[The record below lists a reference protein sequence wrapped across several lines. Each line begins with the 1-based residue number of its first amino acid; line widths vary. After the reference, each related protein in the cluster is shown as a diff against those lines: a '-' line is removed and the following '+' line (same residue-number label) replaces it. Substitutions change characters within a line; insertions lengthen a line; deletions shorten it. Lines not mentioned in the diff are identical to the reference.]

1 MRLVDVRSVII
12 GIVIASFFCCLFGT
26 INAVAQERA
35 GTITGVISDPTGA
48 VIPRAQITA
57 TGSDGAV
64 ITALSDAQGR
74 YVLQSLLPG
83 EYRVEVITE
92 GFETSKSSTVR
103 VAAGRTLAH
112 NVQVAMA
119 VVQEQVTVSTA
130 STVDTE
136 PANNASA
143 MTLSGSALE
152 TLSDDPEDLAEDLQA
167 LAGPS
172 AGPDGGE
179 IYVDGFSGG
188 KIPPK
193 SAIREI
199 RVNQNPFSAEY
210 DRVGFG
216 RIEILTKPGSDA
228 FHGEARFNF
237 GDSIFNSRNPFA
249 TDKPDYQR
257 RMFEGTFGGPLS
269 KKASFTLQVERRD
282 IGQTA
287 VINALVLDSNLN
299 QTPYRESVLNPTTNT
314 EVSGRLDYQLTPSHT
329 LVGRYEWEKNTETNA
344 GVDTFSLPSRAYNSD
359 EREHVVQITET
370 AVLNPRAVHEVR
382 FQYRRSRDVIQG
394 LNSNPAVEVLGAF
407 TGGGSSMGLSGLTEN
422 RYEFQDLLSI
432 ARSRHTVKLG
442 GRLRVINESN
452 RSMQNYNGVFTF
464 TSLDAYRITE
474 AGLRAGLPPDQLR
487 ALGGGASQF
496 TVAVG
501 NPVAELT
508 QIDAGLFVQDDWRAR
523 NDLTLSGGLRFE
535 KQTNINDW
543 RSWAPRF
550 GLAWAPGGANRQQP
564 IAVLRAGFGIF
575 YDRVRESL
583 VLDARRLDGIRQQEF
598 LIPNPDFYPGMPAP
612 GDLSGFAQQQVIR
625 VLGDG
630 LQAPYTQ
637 QLALSLERQV
647 AKVVTLS
654 ATYTN
659 SRGVDTLRSRN
670 INAFLPGTYDPLIPG
685 SGVRP
690 LPGGNIY
697 AYESAGRFRQNQF
710 IANVNARINQR
721 YTLFG
726 YYAWSN
732 AQSDTDGAGSF
743 PGSPYDL
750 TTEYGRAGFDVRH
763 RAFIGGS
770 VTIPFG
776 ISLNPFIV
784 MHSGAPFNIIT
795 GEDLNGDSIFNDRPA
810 WATDLNRPSVLTTGW
825 GNFDTRPTAGQTII
839 PRNLGDSSGMF
850 AVNLRVSKSFG
861 FGGRLGAS
869 ESGGPSEQGQG
880 MGGPP
885 GAHGPGGGHG
895 GHHGSETSSNDR
907 RYTVTFSVAARNLLN
922 RVNLDAPVGN
932 LSSPLFG
939 QSTSIHGFGHGSA
952 SANRTI
958 EFQTRFS
965 F

>member
-1 MRLVDVRSVII
+1 MRLREVHSVIM
-12 GIVIASFFCCLFGT
+12 GIVIASCCCLFGT
-26 INAVAQERA
+26 ITAVAQERA

-48 VIPRAQITA
+48 VIPKAQITA
-57 TGSDGAV
+57 TLSGGLTRTTV
-64 ITALSDAQGR
+64 SDAQGR
-74 YVLQSLLPG
+74 YVLLEVAPG
-83 EYRVEVITE
+83 EYQLEVITE
-92 GFETSKSSTVR
+92 GFETSRSSTVR
-103 VAAGRTLAH
+103 VITGRTLAH
-112 NVQVAMA
+112 NVQVSVA
-119 VVQEQVTVSTA
+119 VVQQQVTVSTA
-130 STVDTE
+130 SAVDTE

-152 TLSDDPEDLAEDLQA
+152 TLSDDPDDLAQDLQA

-188 KIPPK
+188 KVPPK

-210 DRVGFG
+210 DRIGFG
-216 RIEILTKPGSDA
+216 RIEILTKPGSNA

-257 RMFEGTFGGPLS
+257 RMFEGTFSGPLS
-269 KKASFTLQVERRD
+269 EKASFTLQVERRD

-299 QTPYRESVLNPTTNT
+299 QAQYRESVLNPTTNT
-314 EVSGRLDYQLTPSHT
+314 EVSGRLDYQLSTNHT

-344 GVDTFSLPSRAYNSD
+344 GVDTFSLPSSAYNSD
-359 EREHVVQITET
+359 EREQVVQITET
-370 AVLNPRAVHEVR
+370 AILNPRAVHEVR
-382 FQYRRSRDVIQG
+382 FQYRRSHDVITG
-394 LNSNPAVEVLGAF
+394 LNSDPTVDVLGAF

-422 RYEFQDLLSI
+422 RYEFHDLLSL
-432 ARSRHTVKLG
+432 ARARHTVKLG

-474 AGLRAGLPPDQLR
+474 TGLHAGLPRDQIR

-496 TVAVG
+496 TLMVG

-508 QIDAGLFVQDDWRAR
+508 QIDLGLFVQDDWRVR

-535 KQTNINDW
+535 NQTNINDW
-543 RSWAPRF
+543 RSWAPRL
-550 GLAWAPGGANRQQP
+550 GVAWAPGSTNRQQP
-564 IAVLRAGFGIF
+564 IAVLRAGFGVF

-583 VLDARRLDGIRQQEF
+583 VLDARRLDGVHQQEF
-598 LIPNPDFYPGMPAP
+598 LIPNPDFYPAIPAL
-612 GDLSGFAQQQVIR
+612 GDLSGFAQQQAIR
-625 VLGDG
+625 VLGNG
-630 LQAPYTQ
+630 LRAPYTQ
-637 QLALSLERQV
+637 QVALSVERQLAKNV
-647 AKVVTLS
+647 ALS
-654 ATYTN
+654 VTYTN
-659 SRGVDTLRSRN
+659 SRGAHTLRSLN
-670 INAFLPGTYDPLIPG
+670 INAPLPGTYDPLIPG

-690 LPGGNIY
+690 FPGGNLY

-710 IANVNARINQR
+710 FANVNARFNKR

-726 YYAWSN
+726 YYTWSK

-743 PGSPYDL
+743 PGNPYDL
-750 TTEYGRAGFDVRH
+750 ATEYGRAGFDVRH

-795 GEDLNGDSIFNDRPA
+795 GEDLNGDSLFNDRPA
-810 WATDLNRPSVLTTGW
+810 WATDLSRPSVFRTRW
-825 GNFDTRPTAGQTII
+825 GNLDTRPLAGQISI

-861 FGGRLGAS
+861 FGGRLGTS
-869 ESGGPSEQGQG
+869 ESGDSSGQGQG

-885 GAHGPGGGHG
+885 GGHGPGGGHG
-895 GHHGSETSSNDR
+895 GHHGPETSSSDR
-907 RYTVTFSVAARNLLN
+907 RYTVTFSIAARNLLN

>member
-1 MRLVDVRSVII
+1 
-12 GIVIASFFCCLFGT
+12 
-26 INAVAQERA
+26 
-35 GTITGVISDPTGA
+35 
-48 VIPRAQITA
+48 
-57 TGSDGAV
+57 
-64 ITALSDAQGR
+64 
-74 YVLQSLLPG
+74 
-83 EYRVEVITE
+83 
-92 GFETSKSSTVR
+92 
-103 VAAGRTLAH
+103 
-112 NVQVAMA
+112 
-119 VVQEQVTVSTA
+119 
-130 STVDTE
+130 
-136 PANNASA
+136 
-143 MTLSGSALE
+143 
-152 TLSDDPEDLAEDLQA
+152 
-167 LAGPS
+167 
-172 AGPDGGE
+172 
-179 IYVDGFSGG
+179 VDGFSGG

-193 SAIREI
+193 SAIREV

-210 DRVGFG
+210 DRIGFG
-216 RIEILTKPGSDA
+216 RIEILTKPGSNA
-228 FHGEARFNF
+228 FHGEARFNL

-249 TDKPDYQR
+249 ADKPDYQR
-257 RMFEGTFGGPLS
+257 RMFEGTFSGPLS
-269 KKASFTLQVERRD
+269 EKASFTFQVERRD

-287 VINALVLDSNLN
+287 VINALVLDPNLN
-299 QTPYRESVLNPTTNT
+299 QVPYRESVLNPTTNT
-314 EVSGRLDYQLTPSHT
+314 EISARLDYQLSPNHT
-329 LVGRYEWEKNTETNA
+329 LVGWYEWEKNTETNA

-359 EREHVVQITET
+359 EREQIVQITET
-370 AVLNPRAVHEVR
+370 AILNPRAVHETR
-382 FQYRRSRDVIQG
+382 FQYRRSHDVIRG
-394 LNSNPAVEVLGAF
+394 LNSDPAVEVLGAF

-422 RYEFQDLLSI
+422 RYEFHDLLSLSR
-432 ARSRHTVKLG
+432 ARHTVKLG

-474 AGLRAGLPPDQLR
+474 TGLQAGLPPDQIR

-496 TVAVG
+496 TIAVG

-508 QIDAGLFVQDDWRAR
+508 QIDAGLFIQDDWRVR

-550 GLAWAPGGANRQQP
+550 GIAWAPGSTNRQQP

-583 VLDARRLDGIRQQEF
+583 VLDTRRLDGLRQQEF
-598 LIPNPDFYPGMPAP
+598 LIPNPDFYPVIPSVAE
-612 GDLSGFAQQQVIR
+612 LSSFVQQQVIR
-625 VLGDG
+625 VLDDG

-637 QLALSLERQV
+637 QLALSVERQL
-647 AKVVTLS
+647 AKNVTLS

-710 IANVNARINQR
+710 IANVNARINKR

-732 AQSDTDGAGSF
+732 AQSDTDGAATF
-743 PGSPYDL
+743 PGNPYDL
-750 TTEYGRAGFDVRH
+750 TREYGRAGFDVRY

-770 VTIPFG
+770 IIIPFG

-795 GEDLNGDSIFNDRPA
+795 GEDLNGDSLFNDRPA
-810 WATDLNRPSVLTTGW
+810 WATDLSRPSVLRTHW
-825 GNFDTRPTAGQTII
+825 GNFDTRPLAGQTLIL
-839 PRNLGDSSGMF
+839 RNLGGSSGMF

-861 FGGRLGAS
+861 FGGRLGVS
-869 ESGGPSEQGQG
+869 ESAGPSGQG
-880 MGGPP
+880 PDMGGPP
-885 GAHGPGGGHG
+885 GGHGPGGGHG
-895 GHHGSETSSNDR
+895 GHHAQETTSSDR
-907 RYTVTFSVAARNLLN
+907 RYTVTFSIAARNLLN